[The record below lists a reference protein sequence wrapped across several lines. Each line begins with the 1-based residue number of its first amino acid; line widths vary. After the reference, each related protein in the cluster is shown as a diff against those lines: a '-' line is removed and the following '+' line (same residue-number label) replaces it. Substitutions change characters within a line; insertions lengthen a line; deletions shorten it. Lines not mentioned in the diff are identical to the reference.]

1 MGDGSR
7 IGDAL
12 IPIINKLQDI
22 FAQVS
27 VDLKLALP
35 QVAVIGSQSSG
46 KSSVLESLV
55 GQDFLPRGS
64 DIVTRRPL
72 VLQLIKS
79 GNGPAG
85 RPPEWG
91 EFLHAPGKVFTD
103 FGQIRQEIALE
114 TERLVGS
121 NKNVSE
127 KPIRLKIF
135 SPRVLTMTLVDL
147 PGLTKI
153 AVGDQPSN
161 IEARIRDMVLEY
173 IRPANCI
180 ILAVSP
186 ANSDLATSDGLQMA
200 QVVDP
205 EGARTIGVL
214 TKLDIMDR
222 GTNAAHILRNTHI
235 PLRLGYVAVI
245 NRCQDDI
252 NKSVGMDES
261 RRAESAFF
269 GSRSEYR
276 DLSPHCGV
284 GNLARRLNAIL
295 VDHIR
300 AILPRLRRQVGDAVD
315 SRARELRGYGDPEP
329 LQGKSARWAPTR
341 GGFLLQLLCDY
352 CDRVAAMLDGRHQDL
367 SMSELSGGARIRH
380 VFVEVY
386 GKGLRELSPQRDVR
400 DDEISTVIKNG
411 AGVSGNLLVPQEP
424 FELLVRRAIA
434 MLLGPALQC
443 KDCVYEELLKI
454 ADQARPREA
463 ARFPALQ
470 RQLSA
475 AVLEFIRDGAEPAE
489 RMIRSLLECEHDYI
503 NCDHSEFIGGRGAI
517 RAVMHERGL
526 RQAKRDSAEA
536 SASSSVASAAT
547 GVHAPA
553 PVMGRLSARH
563 QPSSYDAKANGA
575 NTPSSLPAS
584 ALGLKVGA
592 PSRPSSS
599 AHHPTLC
606 RCANPAASR
615 VKSCVSGDSN
625 TPPTWG
631 QHRGS
636 LGSGCPN
643 VVWYRQQHSRTQH
656 CAHDARSLP
665 LQALN
670 GCASHGANHG
680 RAHHAGTLCVVLS
693 RMSGARARG
702 SQLGT
707 RTHTPV
713 AASIAASVTQGRPN
727 ARRPRLFTQ
736 GLPEPSVRSPDD
748 MLGRGTRRKSEDG
761 EADGSSHWF
770 SWFNGRGESMHQ
782 VVASANGGG
791 GGGGG
796 GGGLM
801 ERKVSLDDSALLL
814 MPTRLHL
821 ASQHRSEAEE
831 VEVEVIRKLVDS
843 YFGIV
848 RKTLLDQVPKAIM
861 HFMVNHV
868 KRGLQQHLI
877 RSLYRDDILDALL
890 TEHEDVVAKRA
901 ACSEALSALQ
911 AASLALEEMP
921 VELTSYS
928 VVSAHGSVPDAG
940 SLAPLYSIRLD
951 PHPSVAVAARVAAT
965 AVASYHANGPAATN
979 GGSWKASTTTLVG
992 FD

>member
-64 DIVTRRPL
+64 DIAGHL
-72 VLQLIKS
+72 
-79 GNGPAG
+79 NG
-85 RPPEWG
+85 G

-205 EGARTIGVL
+205 EGARTIGSRSG
-214 TKLDIMDR
+214 LDGPPLIKQLPSIHTLSLPPVP
-222 GTNAAHILRNTHI
+222 GPLHIL
-235 PLRLGYVAVI
+235 V
-245 NRCQDDI
+245 RC
-252 NKSVGMDES
+252 
-261 RRAESAFF
+261 RAESAFF

-329 LQGKSARWAPTR
+329 LQGKSAR

-796 GGGLM
+796 
-801 ERKVSLDDSALLL
+801 A
-814 MPTRLHL
+814 L